1 MEEAETNAQW
11 EGGSGGGGKDILL
24 QSGDD
29 RNIFFYF
36 PFLALISVFY

>member
-1 MEEAETNAQW
+1 MVGGTQP
-11 EGGSGGGGKDILL
+11 GSGDLLL

-29 RNIFFYF
+29 RNMFFYF

>member
-1 MEEAETNAQW
+1 ML
-11 EGGSGGGGKDILL
+11 GGGEEDREGALDVLL

-29 RNIFFYF
+29 RNMFFYF

>member
-1 MEEAETNAQW
+1 MLSGKEA
-11 EGGSGGGGKDILL
+11 GGGEDILL